1 MKIHIITVSNKYPAW
16 AVSCFEQ
23 YSNRYVSNCA
33 ILLKQVKPI
42 SPNSNRSNDIVI
54 SKRAEA
60 SKIRNL
66 IPKNSILI
74 ALESRGRKFST
85 KQFSNE
91 FQSWMQVGKNPCFII
106 GGAEGLA
113 QDIQDD
119 AQTVLSLSSF
129 TLAHPIALMVLMEQI
144 YRVLSIINK
153 HPYHRV

>member
-1 MKIHIITVSNKYPAW
+1 V
-16 AVSCFEQ
+16 
-23 YSNRYVSNCA
+23 
-33 ILLKQVKPI
+33 LKQVKPI
-42 SPNSNRSNDIVI
+42 CPNSNRPKDIVI

-66 IPKNSILI
+66 IPKNSILV
-74 ALESRGRKFST
+74 ALDSRGHKFST
-85 KQFSNE
+85 KKFSKK
-91 FQSWMQVGKNPCFII
+91 FQSWMQVGKNLCFII

-129 TLAHPIALMVLMEQI
+129 TLAHPIALIVLMEQI
-144 YRVLSIINK
+144 YRVLSIINN